1 MSETK
6 SRKRKKRDVCEENI
20 SKLNLDEEMSDDEV
34 ELNMHYFS
42 ETSEEDSDGSDWT
55 PQSNEKLIGKIKQ
68 YVRIKNK
75 YCIYLRLKEFKI
87 LQKK

>member
-6 SRKRKKRDVCEENI
+6 SRQRKNRDVFEENI
-20 SKLNLDEEMSDDEV
+20 SKLNLDEKMSDKEV
-34 ELNMHYFS
+34 EFNMHYFS
-42 ETSEEDSDGSDWT
+42 ETSEEDSHGSDWML
-55 PQSNEKLIGKIKQ
+55 QSNEKLIGKFEQ

-75 YCIYLRLKEFKI
+75 YCIYLRLKEFEI

>member
-34 ELNMHYFS
+34 EFNMHYFS
-42 ETSEEDSDGSDWT
+42 ETSEEHSDGSDWT
-55 PQSNEKLIGKIKQ
+55 P
-68 YVRIKNK
+68 
-75 YCIYLRLKEFKI
+75 
-87 LQKK
+87 

>member
-34 ELNMHYFS
+34 EFNMHYFS
-42 ETSEEDSDGSDWT
+42 ETSEEDKDGSEWM
-55 PQSNEKLIGKIKQ
+55 P
-68 YVRIKNK
+68 
-75 YCIYLRLKEFKI
+75 
-87 LQKK
+87 